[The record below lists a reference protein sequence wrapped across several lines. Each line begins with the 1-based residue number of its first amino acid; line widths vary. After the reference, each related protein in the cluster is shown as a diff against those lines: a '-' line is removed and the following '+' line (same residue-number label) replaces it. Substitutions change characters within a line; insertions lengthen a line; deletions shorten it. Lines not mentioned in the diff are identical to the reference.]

1 MELVD
6 VYCGVGGFSCGAMQ
20 AGCKAI
26 MGVDCEDGVLRLWAA
41 NTQGR
46 ARLARLWGDTSVE
59 WPFARSNLHVHLSPP
74 CTALSSARR
83 GASQSAVNG
92 GLESIRRALDFVLEK
107 SHQSWSIEN
116 VPIPAVR
123 ELMHRYAI
131 SFPDKVAYC
140 IVDSADLGAPTTRQR
155 LIAGPPKLIR
165 RLRETPVKRTSV
177 SEAFKRAGVGLPAE
191 YIKNGTRTRDRK
203 PCVRSTMGPAHTV
216 TASHPLTWCEKDGR
230 TVRCLNVKETAI
242 LQGFPSDWLLP
253 TGSRAGISALG
264 NAVIP
269 CVAEA
274 IMRAALPPSE
284 HAADM

>member
-46 ARLARLWGDTSVE
+46 ARLARPWSDTLVE
-59 WPFARSNLHVHLSPP
+59 WPSARSNLHIHLSPP

-83 GASQSAVNG
+83 AATESAVKG
-92 GLESIRRALDFVLEK
+92 GLNCIRRALEFVLTRAHE
-107 SHQSWSIEN
+107 SWSIEN
-116 VPIPAVR
+116 VPTLAVR
-123 ELMHRYAI
+123 ALLHQYTT
-131 SFPDKVAYC
+131 SHPDKVAFC
-140 IVDSADLGAPTTRQR
+140 TVDASDLGAPTTRQR
-155 LIAGPPKLIR
+155 LIAGPPELIR
-165 RLRETPVKRTSV
+165 RLRETPVVRTSV
-177 SEAFKRAGVGLPAE
+177 SDAFKRAGVDLPAE
-191 YIKNGTRTRDRK
+191 YIKNGTRTRGGK
-203 PCVRSTMGPAHTV
+203 PCIRSVMGPAHTV
-216 TASHPLTWCEKDGR
+216 TASHPLTWCESDGK
-230 TVRCLNVKETAI
+230 TVRCLTVRETAI

-269 CVAEA
+269 VVAEA
-274 IMRAALPPSE
+274 IMRAALPSSE
-284 HAADM
+284 HMS